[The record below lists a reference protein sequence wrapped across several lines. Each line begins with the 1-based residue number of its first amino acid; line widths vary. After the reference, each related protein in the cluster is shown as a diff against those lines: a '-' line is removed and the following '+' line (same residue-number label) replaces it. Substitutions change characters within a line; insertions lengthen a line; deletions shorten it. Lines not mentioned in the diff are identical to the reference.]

1 MITPSLHH
9 HTTFSYMD
17 GFGTPAQHVERA
29 VELEMWALAV
39 TEHGNVS
46 SHVGLEKAALAA
58 GIKPIFGLEAYTHPL
73 PDSQRKFHLTL
84 LAANQGGY
92 ANLNRIVTRSWAE
105 GFYHYPTVSGQ
116 MLADLSDGIVC
127 LSGCSDSLLACTL
140 LGGKD
145 IPENE
150 ASFKRAQRVA
160 TNFRALFGDR
170 YYLEIQ
176 AFPMLERSKLI
187 AGAYLRLHELHRIPM
202 VVTFDVH
209 TLRPGQ
215 GEMRA
220 LLHAAGR
227 GDNTIAKQLSSWE
240 YDVPDSLPLS
250 DRYALDMLRELGFKR
265 KQAQEIMA
273 NTAEV
278 AERCNVTLPKAN
290 RFRYKGTEV
299 DLQWGTIVDPF
310 L

>member
-1 MITPSLHH
+1 MKTPSLHH

-17 GFGTPAQHVERA
+17 GFGTPVQHVARA
-29 VELEMWALAV
+29 VELELPAIAA

-46 SHVGLEKAALAA
+46 SHVGLEKAAVKA

-73 PDSQRKFHLTL
+73 SDSQRKFHLTL
-84 LAANQGGY
+84 LAADQEGY
-92 ANLNRIVTRSWAE
+92 SNLNRVVTRSWAE
-105 GFYHYPTVSGQ
+105 GFYYYPTVSGQ
-116 MLADLSDGIVC
+116 MLADHHEGLIC

-145 IPENE
+145 IPEE
-150 ASFKRAQRVA
+150 DASFKKAQRVA

-170 YYLEIQ
+170 YYLEVQ
-176 AFPMLERSKLI
+176 AFPELPRAHKI
-187 AGAYLRLHELHRIPM
+187 AEAYWRIHELHHIPL

-209 TLRPGQ
+209 TLQPGQ

-240 YDVPDSLPLS
+240 YDVPDYPPLN
-250 DRYALDMLRELGFKR
+250 DAYVLERLRGIGFKR
-265 KQAQEIMA
+265 KQAQQIMA
-273 NTAEV
+273 TTAEV
-278 AERCNVTLPKAN
+278 AERCNVTLPKSD
-290 RFRYKGTEV
+290 RFRYKGTEA
-299 DLQWGTIVDPF
+299 DLEWSSLTR
-310 L
+310 

>member
-1 MITPSLHH
+1 MRTPSLHH

-17 GFGTPAQHVERA
+17 GFGTPPQHVERA
-29 VELEMWALAV
+29 VDLEMWALAL

-46 SHVGLEKAALAA
+46 SHVGLEKAALKA

-73 PDSQRKFHLTL
+73 PDSQRKFHLTI
-84 LAANQGGY
+84 LASTQDGY

-105 GFYHYPTVSGQ
+105 GFYYYPTVSGQ
-116 MLADLSDGIVC
+116 MLADHHEGLIV
-127 LSGCSDSLLACTL
+127 LSGCSDSLLACSL

-145 IPENE
+145 IPEEE
-150 ASFKRAQRVA
+150 ASFKRAQRLA

-170 YYLEIQ
+170 YYLEVQ
-176 AFPMLERSKLI
+176 AFPELPRAKQI
-187 AGAYLRLHELHRIPM
+187 AEAYWRLHEIHGFPL

-209 TLRPGQ
+209 TLYPGQ

-227 GDNTIAKQLSSWE
+227 GDNTIAKQLSEWE
-240 YDVPDSLPLS
+240 YDVPDFPPLS
-250 DRYALDMLRELGFKR
+250 DSYVMLRLQALGFKK
-265 KQAQEIMA
+265 KQARYIME
-273 NTAEV
+273 TTVEV
-278 AERCNVTLPKAN
+278 AERCNVTLPKAD

-299 DLQWGTIVDPF
+299 DLKWGR
-310 L
+310 

>member
-1 MITPSLHH
+1 M
-9 HTTFSYMD
+9 
-17 GFGTPAQHVERA
+17 PAIA
-29 VELEMWALAV
+29 A

-46 SHVGLEKAALAA
+46 SHVGLEKAAIKA

-73 PDSQRKFHLTL
+73 SDSQRKFHLTL
-84 LAANQGGY
+84 LAADQAGY
-92 ANLNRIVTRSWAE
+92 SNLNRIVTRSWAE
-105 GFYHYPTVSGQ
+105 GFYYYPTVSGQ
-116 MLADLSDGIVC
+116 MLADHPEGIIC
-127 LSGCSDSLLACTL
+127 LSGCSDSLLACSL

-145 IPENE
+145 IPEEE

-160 TNFRALFGDR
+160 TNFRALYGDR
-170 YYLEIQ
+170 YYLEVQ
-176 AFPMLERSKLI
+176 AFPELPRAKQI
-187 AGAYLRLHELHRIPM
+187 AEAYQRLYEKHRIPL

-240 YDVPDSLPLS
+240 YDVPDSPPLS
-250 DRYALDMLRELGFKR
+250 DDYVLERLRALGLKKR
-265 KQAQEIMA
+265 FALQIMD

-278 AERCNVTLPKAN
+278 AERCNVTLPKAD
-290 RFRYKGTEV
+290 RFRYKGTEA
-299 DLQWGTIVDPF
+299 DLKWAASSVG
-310 L
+310 